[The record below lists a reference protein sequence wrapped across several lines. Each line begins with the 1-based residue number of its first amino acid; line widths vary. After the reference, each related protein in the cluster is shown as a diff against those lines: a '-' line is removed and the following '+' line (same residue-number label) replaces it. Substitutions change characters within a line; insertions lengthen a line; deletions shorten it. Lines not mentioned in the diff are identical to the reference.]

1 MDKCHTYLKRNA
13 IMHHDVSK
21 NVVRN
26 IQSRIHYAL
35 ALVAFVVGFTLLSA
49 EPAMAQ
55 QSPMGNVICFIIGI
69 IYGNLGRGLAVLAV
83 IIVGVGATLGKV
95 SWGLAMTVGIGV
107 GTIFGAVPLVAYL
120 ISGNSLTPI
129 CYGVGGVD

>member
-1 MDKCHTYLKRNA
+1 
-13 IMHHDVSK
+13 MHHDVSN
-21 NVVRN
+21 NVVRA
-26 IQSRIHYAL
+26 IHSRMMTAML
-35 ALVAFVVGFTLLSA
+35 LGVFVLGFTMLSA

-120 ISGNSLTPI
+120 ISGNSTTAI
-129 CYGVGGVD
+129 CYGVGGVA